1 MDFEISAPRLRALIM
16 MQPNG
21 SNTSLASAAVVD
33 GAAAA
38 TDATVA
44 SIQTGLS
51 HQSTSAK
58 PSKRNVWSTKEIKGL
73 YDGVFVLPDP
83 AKEDEV
89 YESIAGLPGSNP
101 KLAEEV
107 AWTELPYDFLLDKSE
122 YNNNELVVRFSYGGL
137 EVFMKKIPKE
147 TIDDRG
153 KTTHVLDFFPIDPG
167 KELLKEFETRMRRL
181 RRDMIN
187 VLHVETS
194 RMWKSLMDQCL
205 PELKCKS
212 FDHFLVLLRTKPHDN
227 EMRRIVHIV
236 THTMWSRESMIRI
249 ERALMEKLKI
259 RHLQKN
265 SNGADLKSARRA
277 GFIAKIATRVKQT
290 AFIDKVRDVGR
301 KEKKEILYVRSFKD
315 KKPQEG
321 VVSVVEATTKTHGFN
336 GCIGLFSGHPDLPSC
351 GSKEAAK
358 STALDLK
365 RLDLEDFI
373 RSRLSSIDNKP
384 TSVEAVMEEWSAIKD
399 NGVVVTLEST
409 GSETSPLSEVRSSR
423 ALLRELSSSLIVVCL
438 LFCFRHSTAVNRRHR
453 FQHCR
458 CCFQCH
464 HRFQHHRCCF
474 RFNRC
479 Q

>member
-1 MDFEISAPRLRALIM
+1 M

-21 SNTSLASAAVVD
+21 SNISLASAAVID

-89 YESIAGLPGSNP
+89 CESIAGLPGSNP

-137 EVFMKKIPKE
+137 EVFMKKIPGE

-153 KTTHVLDFFPIDPG
+153 KTTYVLDRFPIDPS

-181 RRDMIN
+181 RRNMIN
-187 VLHVETS
+187 VLHVEIS
-194 RMWKSLMDQCL
+194 RMWKSLMDQCV

-301 KEKKEILYVRSFKD
+301 KEKKEILHVRSFKD

-336 GCIGLFSGHPDLPSC
+336 GYIGLFSGHPDLPSN
-351 GSKEAAK
+351 GSKEVAK
-358 STALDLK
+358 PTALDLK

-373 RSRLSSIDNKP
+373 RSRLTSIDNKP
-384 TSVEAVMEEWSAIKD
+384 ISLEAVMEEWSAIKD

-453 FQHCR
+453 
-458 CCFQCH
+458 CFQCH
-464 HRFQHHRCCF
+464 RRFQHCFQCHRRFQHHRCCF